1 MQGEIYISCAFFH
14 VPTSITGA
22 IGQDLEAGPV
32 RLENV
37 CSSCKINNE
46 YGCRSQY
53 TAPEEKLQ
61 VNRCYLVT
69 KVNLQSE
76 SCYFCMDISQLV
88 FYRLAPINIMEWKEN
103 ALLSFVIQANFT
115 IEEISIKPF
124 QNFLGL
130 GPISSQE
137 VARIMLFGFK

>member
-1 MQGEIYISCAFFH
+1 MRKEKYTSLHTFFFH
-14 VPTSITGA
+14 VPTSIRDA

-32 RLENV
+32 QLENA

-76 SCYFCMDISQLV
+76 SCYFWMDISKLV
-88 FYRLAPINIMEWKEN
+88 FHRLAPINIME
-103 ALLSFVIQANFT
+103 
-115 IEEISIKPF
+115 
-124 QNFLGL
+124 
-130 GPISSQE
+130 
-137 VARIMLFGFK
+137 